1 MYSLFFKRFF
11 DVFGALIGLM
21 LLFPII
27 LVLIILLAIVNKG
40 NPCFAQKRPGKNEK
54 IFTIFKFKTMN
65 NKKDA
70 SGNILPDNERLTF
83 LGKIIRKAS
92 LDEIPQLINVFIGDM
107 SFIGPRPL
115 LIRYLPYY
123 TVIEKKRHQIRP
135 GITGLAQISGR
146 NLLNWDDRLKK
157 DVEYVENIRFLGDV
171 SILFKTIKNVLTAKD
186 IVVDPGSVMIDL
198 EDHRKQKFI

>member
-1 MYSLFFKRFF
+1 MYRLFFKRLF
-11 DVFGALIGLM
+11 DMLGALIGLIF
-21 LLFPII
+21 LAPII
-27 LVLIILLAIVNKG
+27 LVLIILLAITNKG

-65 NKKDA
+65 DKKDA
-70 SGNILPDNERLTF
+70 NGNVLPDNERLTF
-83 LGKIIRKAS
+83 LGKFIRKTS
-92 LDEIPQLINVFIGDM
+92 LDEIPQLINVFSGDM

-123 TVIEKKRHQIRP
+123 TTMDKKRHQIRP

-157 DVEYVENIRFLGDV
+157 DVEYVENISFLNDF
-171 SILFKTIKNVLTAKD
+171 SILLKTIKNVLTSKD
-186 IVVDPGSVMIDL
+186 IVVDPSSVIIDL
-198 EDHRKQKFI
+198 DDYRKLG